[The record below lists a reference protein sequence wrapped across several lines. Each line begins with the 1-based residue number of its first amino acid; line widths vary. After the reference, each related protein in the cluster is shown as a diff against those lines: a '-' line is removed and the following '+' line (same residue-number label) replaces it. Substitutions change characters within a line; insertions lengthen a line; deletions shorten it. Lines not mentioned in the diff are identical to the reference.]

1 MAVVAASGDAPAA
14 NDEEDELFG
23 DLTADDHA
31 DQHERGVNPQQA
43 AGAPHHAVA
52 IAPAA
57 AGGGEGGDSDGG
69 SGGGGGG
76 LAGHETRA
84 NEAAFRN
91 MGYLEAYDATKEE
104 RLQEGFEAGYRE
116 AVDVATSIGLRL
128 GRLVGRTAAGAV
140 ATTASTGSQGKR
152 SGDTGG
158 DDDDD
163 RRVEKEAAAA
173 AARLAAKTVRTF
185 LDGQLTQPSDAVS
198 PDEAL
203 QQVRDLEKEVNE
215 QFCDGQGEATC
226 TGTTALRNT

>member
-1 MAVVAASGDAPAA
+1 MSVVATSGDAPAA

-57 AGGGEGGDSDGG
+57 AGGG
-69 SGGGGGG
+69 GGG

-84 NEAAFRN
+84 NEAAFRK

-104 RLQEGFEAGYRE
+104 RLQGGFEAGYRE
-116 AVDVATSIGLRL
+116 TVDVATSVGLRL
-128 GRLVGRTAAGAV
+128 GRLVGRTAAVAGA
-140 ATTASTGSQGKR
+140 ASTGSQGKY
-152 SGDTGG
+152 GDDTTGG
-158 DDDDD
+158 DGDDNCDDDND
-163 RRVEKEAAAA
+163 ERVEKEAAAAA
-173 AARLAAKTVRTF
+173 AARLAAKTIRTF
-185 LDGQLTQPSDAVS
+185 PDGQLTQPSDAVC
-198 PDEAL
+198 PEEAL

-215 QFCDGQGEATC
+215 QFCDGQEEATC
-226 TGTTALRNT
+226 TTALRTCNT

>member
-1 MAVVAASGDAPAA
+1 MSVVATSGDAPAA
-14 NDEEDELFG
+14 NEVEDELFG

-57 AGGGEGGDSDGG
+57 AGGG
-69 SGGGGGG
+69 GGG

-84 NEAAFRN
+84 NEAAFRK

-116 AVDVATSIGLRL
+116 TVDVATSVGLRL
-128 GRLVGRTAAGAV
+128 GRLVGRTAAVAGA
-140 ATTASTGSQGKR
+140 ASTGSQGKY
-152 SGDTGG
+152 GDDTTGG
-158 DDDDD
+158 DGDDNCDDDND
-163 RRVEKEAAAA
+163 ERVEKEAAAAA
-173 AARLAAKTVRTF
+173 AARLAAKTIRTF
-185 LDGQLTQPSDAVS
+185 LDGQLTQPSDAVC
-198 PDEAL
+198 PEEAL

-215 QFCDGQGEATC
+215 QFCDGQKEAAC
-226 TGTTALRNT
+226 TTALRTCNT

>member
-1 MAVVAASGDAPAA
+1 MSVVATSGDAPAA

-57 AGGGEGGDSDGG
+57 AGGG
-69 SGGGGGG
+69 GGG

-84 NEAAFRN
+84 NEAAFRK

-104 RLQEGFEAGYRE
+104 RLQGGFEAGYRE
-116 AVDVATSIGLRL
+116 TVDVATSVGLRL
-128 GRLVGRTAAGAV
+128 GRLVGRTAAVAGA
-140 ATTASTGSQGKR
+140 ASTGSQGKY
-152 SGDTGG
+152 GDDTTGG
-158 DDDDD
+158 DGDDNCDDDND
-163 RRVEKEAAAA
+163 ERVEKEAAAAA
-173 AARLAAKTVRTF
+173 AARLAAKTIRTF
-185 LDGQLTQPSDAVS
+185 LDGQLTQPSDAVC
-198 PDEAL
+198 PEEAL

-215 QFCDGQGEATC
+215 QFCDGQEEATC
-226 TGTTALRNT
+226 TTALRNT

>member
-1 MAVVAASGDAPAA
+1 MSVVATSGDAPAA

-31 DQHERGVNPQQA
+31 DQHERGVNPQ
-43 AGAPHHAVA
+43 HHAVA

-57 AGGGEGGDSDGG
+57 AGGGGEE
-69 SGGGGGG
+69 GGGG

-185 LDGQLTQPSDAVS
+185 LDGQLTQPGDAVS

-215 QFCDGQGEATC
+215 QFCDGQGGATC

>member
-1 MAVVAASGDAPAA
+1 MSVVATSGDAPAA

-57 AGGGEGGDSDGG
+57 AGGG
-69 SGGGGGG
+69 GGG

-84 NEAAFRN
+84 NEAAFRK

-104 RLQEGFEAGYRE
+104 RLQGGFEAGYRE
-116 AVDVATSIGLRL
+116 TVDVATSVGLRL
-128 GRLVGRTAAGAV
+128 GRLVGRTAAVAGA
-140 ATTASTGSQGKR
+140 ASTGSQGKY
-152 SGDTGG
+152 GDDTTGG
-158 DDDDD
+158 DGDDNCDDDND
-163 RRVEKEAAAA
+163 ERVEKEAAAAA
-173 AARLAAKTVRTF
+173 AARLAAKTIRTF
-185 LDGQLTQPSDAVS
+185 LDGQLTQPSDAVC
-198 PDEAL
+198 PEEAL

-215 QFCDGQGEATC
+215 QFCDGQKEAAC
-226 TGTTALRNT
+226 TTALRTCNT

>member
-1 MAVVAASGDAPAA
+1 MSVVATSGDAPAA

-57 AGGGEGGDSDGG
+57 AGGG
-69 SGGGGGG
+69 GGG

-84 NEAAFRN
+84 NEAAFRK

-104 RLQEGFEAGYRE
+104 RLQGGFEAGYRE
-116 AVDVATSIGLRL
+116 TVDVATSVGLRL
-128 GRLVGRTAAGAV
+128 GRLVGRTASVAGA
-140 ATTASTGSQGKR
+140 ASTGSQGKY
-152 SGDTGG
+152 GDDTTGG
-158 DDDDD
+158 DGDDNCDDDND
-163 RRVEKEAAAA
+163 ERVEKEAAAAA
-173 AARLAAKTVRTF
+173 AARLAAKTIRTF
-185 LDGQLTQPSDAVS
+185 LDGQLTQPSDAVC
-198 PDEAL
+198 PEEAL

-215 QFCDGQGEATC
+215 QFCDGQEEATC
-226 TGTTALRNT
+226 TTALRTCNT